1 MNIIIKKKNPTWRPN
16 QNQLG
21 HWKSKHSD
29 GKSIEPNL
37 SVGQMF
43 DSIERALIDKACLYT
58 NSLGIDFVK
67 EEQDALIK
75 EAEETAKKLAGKG
88 GIIKLY

>member
-1 MNIIIKKKNPTWRPN
+1 
-16 QNQLG
+16 
-21 HWKSKHSD
+21 
-29 GKSIEPNL
+29 
-37 SVGQMF
+37 MF
-43 DSIERALIDKACLYT
+43 DPIERALIDKACLYT

-88 GIIKLY
+88 GLIHIKI